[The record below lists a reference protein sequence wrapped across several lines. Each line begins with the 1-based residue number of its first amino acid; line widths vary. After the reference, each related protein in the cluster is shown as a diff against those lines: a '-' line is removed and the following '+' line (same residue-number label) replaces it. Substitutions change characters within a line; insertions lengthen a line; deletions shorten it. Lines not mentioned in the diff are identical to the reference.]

1 MKERSL
7 LPMKKRNN
15 EEPVKFHRIARL
27 RGVRIFGAIAI
38 FGGLALCA
46 SALPN
51 VALFADSNAPRSV
64 QGMVVTPANN
74 PIRNAIVYL
83 SDTRTKDVESYITQK
98 DGAYRFEQLS
108 PNDDYKLWAQ
118 ANGNRSKT
126 KILSSF
132 DDRSTFHVILK
143 IGAGN
148 K

>member
-1 MKERSL
+1 MKL
-7 LPMKKRNN
+7 DQ
-15 EEPVKFHRIARL
+15 IARSSD
-27 RGVRIFGAIAI
+27 VRILTAAAI
-38 FGGLALCA
+38 FAGVALCA
-46 SALPN
+46 SASPN
-51 VALFADSNAPRSV
+51 AAFPPDSSAPRSV
-64 QGMVVTPANN
+64 QGMVVTPTND
-74 PIRNAIVYL
+74 PVSSAIVYL

-118 ANGNRSKT
+118 ADGKRSKT